1 MGDVLDLLSK
11 LNTHSRYP
19 ASSRDAAYTRSYRSM
34 RLVVG
39 ALGIGLPIFLIIGE
53 AAFLRGSV
61 LVRGSLSAYY
71 HSPMQ
76 DVFVA
81 GLCVIGFLLVTYM
94 AGEYKTIDFW
104 ASLIAGVAV
113 IGVVFFPTTRSGLP
127 PHAPLCGSTPEPP
140 GCSPVEQTLGEHQT
154 AVIHGICA
162 IVFIFF
168 LAVMSFLFAVSEILP
183 AEERNRNQVLGGRKP
198 GPFRK
203 PGRFWIHLTC
213 TLIILAAGAWAFWG
227 AGIWQL
233 TRLYI
238 GEVASVWAFGLSWI
252 VAGLS
257 ITAPARRGTSPGVL
271 SGHT

>member
-1 MGDVLDLLSK
+1 MGDFLDFLGK

-19 ASSRDAAYTRSYRSM
+19 ASGRDAAYTRSYRTM

-39 ALGIGLPIFLIIGE
+39 GLGIGLPIFLIIGE

-81 GLCVIGFLLVTYM
+81 GLCVIGFLLATYM
-94 AGEYKTIDFW
+94 AGEYKTVDFW
-104 ASLIAGVAV
+104 ASLIAGIAV

-127 PHAPLCGSTPEPP
+127 SNAPLCGSNPEPP

-162 IVFIFF
+162 IVFILF
-168 LAVMSFLFAVSEILP
+168 LAIMSFLFAVSEILP
-183 AEERNRNQVLGGRKP
+183 EEDRNQLLDDRKP
-198 GPFRK
+198 SPFQN

-238 GEVASVWAFGLSWI
+238 GEVASVWAFGFSWI
-252 VAGLS
+252 VAGLNV
-257 ITAPARRGTSPGVL
+257 TAPARHETPPLGVL
-271 SGHT
+271 SGHI